1 MIVRGSIKK
10 LGTNKWKLKWDR
22 APKMVNGKLKRDQGS
37 LVFNGT
43 KSEAEAKLAE
53 LVAEANTGVSA
64 KNKNMTVK
72 ELLEYWYE
80 ATKNTV
86 GYRTKCS
93 YDETIKLHLV
103 PNFGGY
109 KLIDLEPSMIQK
121 YCNDMDGKLSNTTIA
136 YHYRVLKMALLFA
149 VGQKLIRSNPADG
162 VKPPSKT
169 EYEGILLAPSQ
180 IKYVLDNTKDT
191 IMYMPIALAAFLGL
205 RRGEICAL
213 TWDNVD
219 LENNVVRIAHSL
231 SREDGKLNVGK
242 TKTNRIR
249 YVAIGPE
256 LSKILTDYLKTQ
268 KTWNDAA
275 GIERKF
281 VCCWE
286 DGRPLDPHY
295 VSKKYREILTK
306 LKLDSKSRFHDL
318 RHNFVTSLLN
328 SKVNPKII
336 SEMTG
341 HVIPEHILNA
351 TTFQTYSHV
360 DVEMQRDAAQYIE
373 DSYLN

>member
-1 MIVRGSIKK
+1 MRGSVKN
-10 LGTNKWKLKWDR
+10 LGKNKWKLIYDR
-22 APKMVNGKLKRDQGS
+22 KPKMVNGELKRDQGTK
-37 LVFNGT
+37 VFNGT

-53 LVAEANTGVSA
+53 LIAEANSGVSS

-72 ELLEYWYE
+72 ELLEFWHE

-86 GYRTKCS
+86 SYRTKCS

-103 PNFGGY
+103 PNFGAY
-109 KLIDLEPSMIQK
+109 KLIDLEPPKIQA
-121 YCNDMDGKLSNTTIA
+121 YINDMDGKLSSTTIA

-149 VGQKLIRSNPADG
+149 VGQGLIRSNPCDG
-162 VKPPSKT
+162 VRPPTKN
-169 EYEGILLAPSQ
+169 EYGGILLAQSQ
-180 IKYVLDNTKDT
+180 VKYVLDNAKGT
-191 IMYMPIALAAFLGL
+191 IMYIPIALAAFLGL

-213 TWDNVD
+213 TWDNID
-219 LENNVVRIAHSL
+219 LENNVARIAHSL
-231 SREDGKLNVGK
+231 SREDGKLKVVK
-242 TKTNRIR
+242 TKTKRIR

-295 VSKKYREILTK
+295 VSKRYREILTT